1 MKKFKVA
8 DRVVWV
14 YRSSLEKWNVYEDDT
29 TRGVVESIN
38 SDGKFTVKW
47 DKSWVTPNPSQH
59 NADELI
65 TEAAADKI
73 RSKLVKEFEAWAGPI
88 RNKIEQAAKCLAEAG
103 ELAAKQNK
111 DLTEMYEL
119 TGALIGAMDDVGWRT
134 SSLSC

>member
-73 RSKLVKEFEAWAGPI
+73 RSKLEKEFEVWAGPI
-88 RNKIEQAAKCLAEAG
+88 RKKIEQAAKCLAEAG